1 MWIPFILISA
11 LLLACYDAA
20 KKHSVRDN
28 GVMPVLFLATAS
40 GAVAF
45 ALALAAAGHL
55 RASLAISPSGFWLV
69 ALKSLIVSASWIFV
83 YYAMRALPLSIVAPI
98 RASAPL
104 WTLFGAILL
113 FREIPTPAQGIGMAA
128 VLAGYWMF
136 SAAGKAEGIRFTR
149 HAGVFYAFAG
159 TLLGAGSALYDK
171 YLLRSC
177 GLERNAMQLWF
188 SLDLVVLL
196 GLALF
201 AQRAAGLQRTRFT
214 WRWTIPAVGVLLVA
228 ADWFYFGALS
238 EEGVAISV
246 LSLIRRSNVVL
257 SFAAG
262 VLLFHERNVRKK
274 AVALVAILAG
284 VAILCLS

>member
-11 LLLACYDAA
+11 LLLALYDTA

-28 GVMPVLFLATAS
+28 GVMPVLFLATVC
-40 GAVAF
+40 GALAF
-45 ALALAAAGHL
+45 VMALAAGGQLCAAL
-55 RASLAISPSGFWLV
+55 TISRSGFWLV
-69 ALKSLIVSASWIFV
+69 ALKSLIVSASWVFV

-113 FREIPTPAQGIGMAA
+113 FREIPTPAQGIGMAT

-136 SAAGKAEGIRFTR
+136 SVAGKAEGIRFTR
-149 HAGVFYAFAG
+149 HIGVFYAFAG